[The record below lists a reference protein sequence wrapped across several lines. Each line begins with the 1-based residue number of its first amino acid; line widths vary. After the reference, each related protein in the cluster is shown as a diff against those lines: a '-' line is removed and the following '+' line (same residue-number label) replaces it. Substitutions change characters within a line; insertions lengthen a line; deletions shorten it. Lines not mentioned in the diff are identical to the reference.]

1 MEKNNKLEL
10 NWIGKNVSINVEPRI
25 LIQNIK
31 NNHGVSTI
39 DNSFSNKLIYGDN
52 LLGLKALE
60 HNFSNK
66 IDFVYIDPPY
76 NINAAGVPFDDNI
89 EHSQYLNLMKPRI
102 DLIHKLL
109 KDNGVFCLHCDD
121 AEQAYL
127 KIVCDEIFGRNS
139 MMTMLVIETGEVFGT
154 KAAHIDKSFVKVKDY
169 IMIYVKNKN
178 KNFTVKPIYTES
190 SELFDSHYNTVINL
204 ETLEKQTL
212 NNYMKNNRIIKEIF
226 NKLDLKVS
234 INNLSIAM
242 NQNET
247 LKKII
252 FEMSENIF
260 QDQPLSNN
268 IEEDFIENMSEG
280 KVYRYN
286 DRLIFKTSSG
296 TIRYY
301 HSFSNSLQI
310 TNDYDSSYT
319 RSTARGDLWKNYH
332 IDMRNISKEGG
343 VIFKNSKKPER
354 LIYDLLYAFTN
365 PGDIVLDSF
374 LGSGTT
380 IAVAHKM
387 NRKWIGIEMGEHQ
400 MFQLAKPRIDRIIDN
415 KDQTGVTNRTNWNGG
430 GAYRF
435 YEVASSLVKFD
446 EFEQPIINSDY
457 NADMLAAAIAL
468 HEGYKYNPSQ
478 EVFWKQAH
486 SSENSFLFVT
496 TNHVNHQYLDS
507 IYNQLEENEFLLISC
522 KSFDSNIDKKYK
534 NISIKKIPDSILKN
548 CEFEKDNYN
557 LNIINPPSYEEEDD
571 YYE

>member
-10 NWIGKNVSINVEPRI
+10 NWIGKNVSINVEPRV
-25 LIQNIK
+25 LIQNVK

-212 NNYMKNNRIIKEIF
+212 NNYMKNNKIIKEIF

-234 INNLSIAM
+234 INNLSNAM
-242 NQNET
+242 KQNET

-343 VIFKNSKKPER
+343 VILKNSKKPER

-548 CEFEKDNYN
+548 CEFDKDNYN